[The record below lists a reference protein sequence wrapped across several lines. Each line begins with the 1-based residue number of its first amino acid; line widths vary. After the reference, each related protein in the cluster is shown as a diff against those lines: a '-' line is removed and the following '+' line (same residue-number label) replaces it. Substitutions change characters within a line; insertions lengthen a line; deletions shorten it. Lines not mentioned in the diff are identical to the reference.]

1 METLSE
7 VRASLELG
15 ILVSTVL
22 QNPGDKWW
30 GPRGGW
36 DVVFSLVV
44 MPGVALGAERKA
56 SSATKSV
63 PFIENSWEK
72 PVYFFFYRLCE
83 ALKYTSIL
91 SNSCFK

>member
-22 QNPGDKWW
+22 QTPGDRWW
-30 GPRGGW
+30 GRRGGW
-36 DVVFSLVV
+36 GAVFSLVV

-56 SSATKSV
+56 SSATKSI

-72 PVYFFFYRLCE
+72 PVYFFSFIDFV
-83 ALKYTSIL
+83 KP
-91 SNSCFK
+91 

>member
-44 MPGVALGAERKA
+44 MPGVALGAERPA
-56 SSATKSV
+56 V
-63 PFIENSWEK
+63 PPNLYHLLKTPGRSQST
-72 PVYFFFYRLCE
+72 FFFIDFV
-83 ALKYTSIL
+83 KP
-91 SNSCFK
+91 